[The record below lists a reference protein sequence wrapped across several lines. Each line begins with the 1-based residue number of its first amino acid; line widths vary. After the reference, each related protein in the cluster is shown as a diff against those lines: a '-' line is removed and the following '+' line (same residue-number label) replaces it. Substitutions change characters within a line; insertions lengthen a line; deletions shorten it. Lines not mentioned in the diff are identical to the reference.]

1 MQQTLS
7 TPTTASSFSFL
18 RNTLL
23 ANAIFSTLSG
33 LLFTF
38 DAKAVDNFLGT
49 GMPNVIL
56 VLGIGILLFAAEV
69 FWIST
74 RPQINRTAAQ
84 VVTAFDIAW
93 VVGSWVLLLTTLVS
107 FSAAGWWAT
116 ALVAD
121 IVAIFAICEV
131 IGLKK
136 AAA

>member
-7 TPTTASSFSFL
+7 TPTTGSSSSFL

-23 ANAIFSTLSG
+23 ANAIFSTFSG

-38 DAKAVDNFLGT
+38 DAKAVDSFLGT
-49 GMPNVIL
+49 GMPTVIL
-56 VLGIGILLFAAEV
+56 LLGIDLLIFAAEV
-69 FWIST
+69 FWFGT

-84 VVTAFDIAW
+84 VITAFDIAW
-93 VVGSWVLLLTTLVS
+93 VIGSWVLLMTNLVS
-107 FSAAGWWAT
+107 FSDAGWWAV

-121 IVAIFAICEV
+121 IVAVFAICEV